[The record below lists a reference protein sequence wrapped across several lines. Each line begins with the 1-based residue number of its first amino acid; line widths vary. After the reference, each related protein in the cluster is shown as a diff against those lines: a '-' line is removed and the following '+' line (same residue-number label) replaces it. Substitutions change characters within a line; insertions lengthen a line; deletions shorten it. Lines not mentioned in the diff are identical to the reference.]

1 MLSESQ
7 MKRLKEHSK
16 MHKGG
21 MKSKH
26 MRAMIK
32 AMEDGDSFNVAHNK
46 AVAKDKKSK
55 PKGKARM
62 AMRTSRY

>member
-1 MLSESQ
+1 
-7 MKRLKEHSK
+7 
-16 MHKGG
+16 

-26 MRAMIK
+26 MKAMIK

-46 AVAKDKKSK
+46 AVAKDRKSK